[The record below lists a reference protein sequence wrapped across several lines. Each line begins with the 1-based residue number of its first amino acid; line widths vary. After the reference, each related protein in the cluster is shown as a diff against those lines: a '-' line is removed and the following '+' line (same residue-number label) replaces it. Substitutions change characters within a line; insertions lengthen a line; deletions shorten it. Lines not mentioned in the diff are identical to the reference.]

1 MMRTLSTGLAA
12 ALCFSILV
20 VASPPESPALK
31 NVPTATPIAPSPP
44 KEEAP
49 PTVPAPAAHALD
61 ADDLH
66 AWLDGLLPYS
76 MQRGDIA
83 GGVIAVVKDGN
94 VLFQKG
100 YGYAD
105 VEKRLPMDAAKTLIR
120 PGSTSKLFT
129 WTAVMQMV
137 EQHKI
142 DLDRNVD
149 DYLDFKVS
157 PAYGPPITVRDLMNH
172 KGGFEEGLKD
182 ILAIDPQDL
191 PSTEKYLK
199 EHPRPLLFPPGEVPA
214 YSNYGAALAG
224 YIVQR
229 VSGQPFERYVEEHIL
244 LPLGMRNSTFD
255 QPLPERFKGAMS
267 KGYPTASASAQAY
280 ELIITR
286 PAGSMT
292 TTAAD
297 MTHFMLAHLQQ
308 GRYGDVALLSP
319 QTTQLMHSPSE
330 SALPGFS
337 TMAHGFFHDSK
348 NGRTV
353 IGHGGDSVVFHTEF
367 DLLPEEGVGIF
378 YTFNS
383 RGRDN
388 AVYGLRKAL
397 FDQFMDRYFPRTSAL
412 VDPPALASAAADAQ
426 KIAGRYQESRRV
438 EHGFLS
444 VFYLLQQTVIGAK
457 PEGTIVAPRA
467 LEPGQD
473 TFAEVSPDLWRE
485 VGGTR
490 ELALRTVD
498 GVKTVIDNEDPISVL
513 QSVPFLRSA
522 PLNLTVLCGALLIIA
537 LTAVLWPISAIIR
550 WRYRRPAASKEV
562 SRLRMLIG
570 VAVILVVVYVIAWIL
585 LLSPVLSVKLWVYS
599 WRLDPVVRMLQL
611 AGVLVIAAVAVGV
624 WALWRISRLQSTRSA
639 WVRNAAL
646 AAALLGIVWFAF
658 MGRLLSFN
666 LNY

>member
-1 MMRTLSTGLAA
+1 
-12 ALCFSILV
+12 
-20 VASPPESPALK
+20 
-31 NVPTATPIAPSPP
+31 VPTTTPIAPSPP
-44 KEEAP
+44 KEEG
-49 PTVPAPAAHALD
+49 PTAPAPAAHTLD

-66 AWLDGLLPYS
+66 AWLDGLLLYS

-83 GGVIAVVKDGN
+83 GGVIAVVKDGK
-94 VLFQKG
+94 VLFQQG

-105 VEKRLPMDAAKTLIR
+105 VEKRIPMDAQKTLIR

-129 WTAVMQMV
+129 WTAVMQLV

-182 ILAIDPQDL
+182 ILAIDPQGL
-191 PSTEKYLK
+191 PSTERYLK

-244 LPLGMRNSTFD
+244 LPLGMRSSTFD

-267 KGYPTASASAQAY
+267 KGYPTASASPQPY

-297 MTHFMLAHLQQ
+297 MAHFMLAHLQQ

-330 SALPGFS
+330 TAPPGFS
-337 TMAHGFFHDSK
+337 TMAHGFFHDIK

-378 YTFNS
+378 YNFNS

-397 FDQFMDRYFPRTSAL
+397 FDQFMDRYFPRTSPL
-412 VDPPALASAAADAQ
+412 SDPPALASAAADAH

-457 PEGTIVAPRA
+457 SDGTIVAPRV

-473 TFAEVSPDLWRE
+473 TLAEVSPDLWRE

-498 GVKTVIDNEDPISVL
+498 GVKTVIDSEDPISVL
-513 QSVPFLRSA
+513 QPVPFLRSA
-522 PLNLTVLCGALLIIA
+522 PLNLTILCGALLIIA
-537 LTAVLWPISAIIR
+537 LTVVLWPVSAILR

-562 SRLRMLIG
+562 RRLRLLIG
-570 VAVILVVVYVIAWIL
+570 VAVVLVLLWVIAWIL
-585 LLSPVLSVKLWVYS
+585 LLSPVLNVQLWVYS
-599 WRLDPVVRMLQL
+599 WRLDPLVRMLQL
-611 AGVLVIAAVAVGV
+611 AGVLVVAAVAVGV
-624 WALWRISRLQSTRSA
+624 WALWRISGLQSTRFA
-639 WVRNAAL
+639 WVRNGAL